1 MGTILG
7 SKVTGDGKIVYT
19 VCLENDEALQLRG
32 YIDDIHLFS
41 EKTAEIRTNIATR
54 GKNNATKY
62 FLIPREMRN
71 GIKINSEIACQK
83 IETKSKIIFIYIMDK
98 FQM

>member
-19 VCLENDEALQLRG
+19 VSLEPDESLQLKG
-32 YIDDIHLFS
+32 HMDDIHLFS
-41 EKTAEIRTNIATR
+41 ERTAEIKTNIATR
-54 GKNNATKY
+54 GKNDATKY
-62 FLIPREMRN
+62 FLIPREIRE
-71 GIKINSEIACQK
+71 GIKVNSEIACQK
-83 IETKSKIIFIYIMDK
+83 IETRTKVIFVYVMDK